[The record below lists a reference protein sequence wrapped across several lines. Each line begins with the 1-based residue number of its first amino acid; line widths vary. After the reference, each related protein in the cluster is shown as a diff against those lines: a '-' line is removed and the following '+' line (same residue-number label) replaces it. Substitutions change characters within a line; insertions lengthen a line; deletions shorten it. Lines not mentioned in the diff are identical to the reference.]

1 MKRVGFMSEKAFNKK
16 LPRHCEYCVYGNL
29 SEFSN
34 EVLCKKK
41 GITTAFDS
49 CRHYKYDPLKREPI
63 KAKVADNYKSED
75 FLL

>member
-1 MKRVGFMSEKAFNKK
+1 MAEKAFNKK
-16 LPRHCEYCVYGNL
+16 LPRRCEYCVHGNL

-41 GITTAFDS
+41 GITTAQDY
-49 CRHYKYDPLKREPI
+49 CRHYKYDPLKREPTR
-63 KAKVADNYKSED
+63 AKVADNYKSED